1 MGKQIGIMGGTFNPI
16 HYGHLLLAESARET
30 FHLDKIVFIPS
41 GIPYMKDSSSILN
54 GESRLH
60 MVMLAIEGNPYFE
73 LSRIELDRT
82 GPTYTRD
89 TLASLQ
95 MDNNEDKYYFIMG
108 ADSLLMIESWK
119 DPKFIM
125 QNCTIL
131 AAVRGNETAGNIE
144 KKAEYLI
151 RKYQADIRILPSRY
165 IDISSSDIRNNVKQG
180 TSVRYML
187 PDKVAE
193 YIQKNGLYLSLS

>member
-1 MGKQIGIMGGTFNPI
+1 MGGTFNPI

-41 GIPYMKDSSSILN
+41 GNPYMKDSSSILN
-54 GESRLH
+54 GELRLH
-60 MVMLAIEGNPYFE
+60 MIMLAIEGNPYFE
-73 LSRIELDRT
+73 ISRIELDRT

-89 TLASLQ
+89 TLARFQ
-95 MDNNEDKYYFIMG
+95 MENHEDKYYFIMG

-119 DPKFIM
+119 DPQFIM

-131 AAVRGNETAGNIE
+131 AAVRGNETAGKIE

-187 PDKVAE
+187 PDKVTE